1 MAGNT
6 WEKRQ
11 REKAKRERK
20 EAKRARRDE
29 KREAQGETPEQEGP
43 TNEELMEQF
52 ADLNRAHAEGNVDE
66 ATFLLRRN
74 AIWTAMGLPVD

>member
-20 EAKRARRDE
+20 ELKRSKRNEKRDE
-29 KREAQGETPEQEGP
+29 AAGPVEEGP
-43 TNEELMEQF
+43 SHEELMAEF
-52 ADLNRAHAEGNVDE
+52 AALNRKHAAGEVEE
-66 ATFLLRRN
+66 ADFMARRRELF
-74 AIWTAMGLPVD
+74 IAMGVPVD